1 MKTYVAD
8 PKIARKWY
16 LKKRKTYKTYKIG
29 MAVMWGALCLIFILD
44 LSFLLRA
51 EGIEQLGEI
60 LLLCIGA
67 DILPGIAAVLGY
79 VLIKAGGLEFLMR
92 RPSEKCIFDKES
104 FTLEYIPEPGSQERE
119 PRNYNLIRHRI
130 LYRDIQSVDYEEEL
144 GRITIHGTHTIL
156 KYYQTKDS
164 KKYADTQTTTLPFS
178 VFCRYPDFDELKDE
192 LMALEQ
198 ANLPGL
204 LPPEHPLHIK
214 NARIQGLPSAPS
226 CLR

>member
-67 DILPGIAAVLGY
+67 DILP
-79 VLIKAGGLEFLMR
+79 
-92 RPSEKCIFDKES
+92 
-104 FTLEYIPEPGSQERE
+104 
-119 PRNYNLIRHRI
+119 
-130 LYRDIQSVDYEEEL
+130 
-144 GRITIHGTHTIL
+144 
-156 KYYQTKDS
+156 
-164 KKYADTQTTTLPFS
+164 FS

-192 LMALEQ
+192 LMALGQ
-198 ANLPGL
+198 ANFPASYSQVSSSQ
-204 LPPEHPLHIK
+204 K
-214 NARIQGLPSAPS
+214 
-226 CLR
+226 

>member
-16 LKKRKTYKTYKIG
+16 LKKRKAYKTYWIG
-29 MAVMWGALCLIFILD
+29 MVMMWGALCLILLLD

-51 EGIEQLGEI
+51 DGIEQPVEV
-60 LLLCIGA
+60 LLLCACA

-79 VLIKAGGLEFLMR
+79 VFIKAGGLEFLMR
-92 RPSEKCIFDKES
+92 RPSEKCIFDEES

-119 PRNYNLIRHRI
+119 PRNYYLIRHRI
-130 LYRDIQSVDYEEEL
+130 LYQDIRSVDYEEEL

-156 KYYQTKDS
+156 KYYQTKDL
-164 KKYADTQTTTLPFS
+164 KKYADPQTTTLPFS

-192 LMALEQ
+192 LMALGQ
-198 ANLPGL
+198 ANF
-204 LPPEHPLHIK
+204 
-214 NARIQGLPSAPS
+214 PSS
-226 CLR
+226 YSQVSSSQK

>member
-92 RPSEKCIFDKES
+92 R
-104 FTLEYIPEPGSQERE
+104 
-119 PRNYNLIRHRI
+119 H
-130 LYRDIQSVDYEEEL
+130 
-144 GRITIHGTHTIL
+144 
-156 KYYQTKDS
+156 
-164 KKYADTQTTTLPFS
+164 
-178 VFCRYPDFDELKDE
+178 
-192 LMALEQ
+192 
-198 ANLPGL
+198 
-204 LPPEHPLHIK
+204 
-214 NARIQGLPSAPS
+214 
-226 CLR
+226 

>member
-16 LKKRKTYKTYKIG
+16 LKKRKTYKTYWIG

-104 FTLEYIPEPGSQERE
+104 FTLEYIPEPGSRERE

-144 GRITIHGTHTIL
+144 GRITIHGMHTI
-156 KYYQTKDS
+156 
-164 KKYADTQTTTLPFS
+164 
-178 VFCRYPDFDELKDE
+178 V
-192 LMALEQ
+192 
-198 ANLPGL
+198 
-204 LPPEHPLHIK
+204 
-214 NARIQGLPSAPS
+214 
-226 CLR
+226 

>member
-104 FTLEYIPEPGSQERE
+104 FTLEYIPEPESQERE

-144 GRITIHGTHTIL
+144 GRITIHGMHTIL

-192 LMALEQ
+192 LMALGQ
-198 ANLPGL
+198 ANLPDGYSQVSSSQ
-204 LPPEHPLHIK
+204 K
-214 NARIQGLPSAPS
+214 
-226 CLR
+226 